1 MMNNLIVTDKML
13 DCIEYAL
20 RPSTYC
26 MFFEGSIR
34 SIKTTTVIQ
43 MFHFLVQTSNKTFHL
58 ISANDNNSIKDVLLE
73 AEMGLLTLYPDLYEM
88 KKDEIG
94 GYYVAVKSLLDDK
107 PQNKKILLCGF
118 SNKARW
124 KAINGHEFG
133 VILLDEANNANKQ
146 FIDECFARQANVDEP
161 KMLMTMN
168 GDNPTHYIYQDY
180 VNHAK
185 ILGKAPASIV
195 ADMNDFE
202 KKQGYYYVHFT
213 MHDNPTM
220 TKEKIER
227 TENLYPKDS
236 YYYTIKIL
244 GERGT
249 TGALIFTD
257 YMNKQEHIKDLSKE
271 HFHERIVVVDIGAT
285 RAENAFTLVG
295 FKNDLSMVGVLD
307 KRSFKQVGYDA
318 KRKKLVDT
326 VLEWQKKYGN
336 IRCISVDSAEQNFIF
351 DLKQEFRQYG
361 IEVIG
366 SYKATIKERIDLVIV
381 LLVLK
386 RLIFNDNAECRDL
399 FESYLNAK
407 WDEKKL
413 GQEREDNN
421 DPINDKMDSFEY
433 ALTTHMKGLL
443 LATKKAINE

>member
-1 MMNNLIVTDKML
+1 MNNIIVTDKML
-13 DCIEYAL
+13 DCIQFAL
-20 RPSTYC
+20 RPTTYV
-26 MFFEGSIR
+26 MAFEGSIR

-43 MFHFLVQTSNKTFHL
+43 MFHFLVQTSRKSFHL
-58 ISANDNNSIKDVLLE
+58 ISANDNNSIKDVILE
-73 AEMGLLTLYPDLYEM
+73 AEMGLITLYPDIYEM
-88 KKDEIG
+88 RKDEIG
-94 GYYVAVKSLLDDK
+94 GYYVAVKSLL
-107 PQNKKILLCGF
+107 PNMPEKKILLCGF

-168 GDNPTHYIYQDY
+168 GDNPTHYIYTDY
-180 VNHAK
+180 VNSCK

-195 ADMNDFE
+195 ADMNEYE

-220 TKEKIER
+220 TPEKIER
-227 TENLYPKDS
+227 TENIYPKGS

-249 TGALIFTD
+249 TGALIFNE
-257 YMNKQEHIKDLSKE
+257 YMDKSKLIKNIDKE
-271 HFHERIVVVDIGAT
+271 VYYERIVGVDIGAS

-295 FKNDLSMVGVLD
+295 FDNQFTKVGILD
-307 KRSFKQVGYDA
+307 KHSFKQVGYDN
-318 KRKKLVDT
+318 KRKALVNK
-326 VLEWQKKYGN
+326 VLEWQKKYGY

-351 DLKQEFRQYG
+351 DLKQEFKKYN

-366 SYKATIKERIDLVIV
+366 SYKATIKERIDLIIV
-381 LLVLK
+381 LMVLGK
-386 RLIFNDNAECRDL
+386 LTFNDNVNCRDL
-399 FESYLNAK
+399 FDAYLNAK
-407 WDEKKL
+407 WEDGKI
-413 GQEREDNN
+413 GQVREDNN
-421 DPINDKMDSFEY
+421 DPINDKMDSLEY
-433 ALTTHMKGLL
+433 ALTVHMKGLL
-443 LATKKAINE
+443 LATQRAINGN

>member
-1 MMNNLIVTDKML
+1 MNNLIVTEKML

-168 GDNPTHYIYQDY
+168 GDNPTHYIYQEY

-271 HFHERIVVVDIGAT
+271 HFHERIVGVDIGAT

-318 KRKKLVDT
+318 KRKKLVET
-326 VLEWQKKYGN
+326 VLEWQNKYGN
-336 IRCISVDSAEQNFIF
+336 IRCISVDSAEQNFIY

-399 FESYLNAK
+399 FEAYLNAK

>member
-1 MMNNLIVTDKML
+1 MNNLIVTDKML
-13 DCIEYAL
+13 DCIQFAL

-43 MFHFLVQTSNKTFHL
+43 MFHFLVQTSDKTYHL
-58 ISANDNNSIKDVLLE
+58 ISANDNNSIKDVILE
-73 AEMGLLTLYPDLYEM
+73 AEMGLITLYPDLYEM

-94 GYYVAVKSLLDDK
+94 GYYVAVKSLLADK

-118 SNKARW
+118 SNKSRW

-146 FIDECFARQANVDEP
+146 FIDECFARQANVDDP

-168 GDNPTHYIYQDY
+168 GDNPTHYIYTDY
-180 VNHAK
+180 VNNAK

-195 ADMNDFE
+195 AEMNEYE

-220 TKEKIER
+220 TPEKIAR
-227 TENLYPKDS
+227 TESIYPKGS

-249 TGALIFTD
+249 TGALIFND
-257 YMNKQEHIKDLSKE
+257 YMNKDRHIKNVDKE
-271 HFHERIVVVDIGAT
+271 IFYERIVGVDIGAS
-285 RAENAFTLVG
+285 RARNAFTLVG
-295 FKNDLSMVGVLD
+295 FKKDYSLVAPLD
-307 KRSFKQVGYDA
+307 KHSFKQVGYDS
-318 KRKKLVDT
+318 KRKQLVDK
-326 VLEWQKKYGN
+326 VLEWQKKYGY

-351 DLKQEFRQYG
+351 DLKQEFKKYN
-361 IEVIG
+361 IEVIS
-366 SYKATIKERIDLVIV
+366 SYKATIKERIDLIIV
-381 LLVLK
+381 LLVLN
-386 RLIFNDNAECRDL
+386 RLVFNDNANCREL
-399 FESYLNAK
+399 FEAYLNAK
-407 WDEKKL
+407 WDKDKIGEV
-413 GQEREDNN
+413 REDNN
-421 DPINDKMDSFEY
+421 DPINDDMDSFEY
-433 ALTTHMKGLL
+433 ALTVHMKGLL
-443 LATKKAINE
+443 LATKKAINGN

>member
-1 MMNNLIVTDKML
+1 MNNLIVTDKML

-185 ILGKAPASIV
+185 ILGKAPSSIV

-271 HFHERIVVVDIGAT
+271 HFHERIVGVDIGAT

-361 IEVIG
+361 IEVIS

>member
-1 MMNNLIVTDKML
+1 MNNLIVTDKML

-168 GDNPTHYIYQDY
+168 GDNPTHYIYQEY
-180 VNHAK
+180 VNYAK

-236 YYYTIKIL
+236 YYYTIKKL

-271 HFHERIVVVDIGAT
+271 HFHERIVGVDIGAT

-351 DLKQEFRQYG
+351 DLKQEFKKYG
-361 IEVIG
+361 IEVIA

-399 FESYLNAK
+399 FEAYLNAK

-443 LATKKAINE
+443 LTTKKAINE

>member
-1 MMNNLIVTDKML
+1 MSNLIVTDKML
-13 DCIEYAL
+13 DCIEFAL
-20 RPSTYC
+20 RPTTYC

-43 MFHFLVQTSNKTFHL
+43 MFHFLVQTSNKSFHL
-58 ISANDNNSIKDVLLE
+58 ISANDNNSIKDVILD
-73 AEMGLLTLYPDLYEM
+73 AEMGLITLYPDLYEM

-94 GYYVAVKSLLDDK
+94 GYYVAVKSLLDDT

-146 FIDECFARQANVDEP
+146 FIDECYARQANVDTP

-195 ADMNDFE
+195 ADMNEVE

-227 TENLYPKDS
+227 TENIYPKGS

-249 TGALIFTD
+249 TGALIFND
-257 YMNKQEHIKDLSKE
+257 YMDKTKHIRNIDNEHYN
-271 HFHERIVVVDIGAT
+271 ERIVGVDIGAT

-295 FKNDLSMVGVLD
+295 FKADYSSVGVLD
-307 KRSFKQVGYDA
+307 KESFKQVGYDN
-318 KRKKLVDT
+318 KRQRLVNK
-326 VLEWQKKYGN
+326 VLEWQKKYGY

-351 DLKQEFRQYG
+351 DLKQEFKKYN
-361 IEVIG
+361 IEVIS

-381 LLVLK
+381 LLVLG
-386 RLIFNDNAECRDL
+386 RLVFNDNANCRDL
-399 FESYLNAK
+399 FEAYLNAK
-407 WDEKKL
+407 WSEKKL

-433 ALTTHMKGLL
+433 ALTVHMKGLL
-443 LATKKAINE
+443 LSTRKAINGE